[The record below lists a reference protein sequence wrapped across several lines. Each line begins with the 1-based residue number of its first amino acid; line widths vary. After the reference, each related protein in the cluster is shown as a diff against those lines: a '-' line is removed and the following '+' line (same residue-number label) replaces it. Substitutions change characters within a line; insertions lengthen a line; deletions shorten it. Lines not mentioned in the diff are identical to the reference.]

1 MAQKFLTSINLSKN
15 ELQNAVIQ
23 NAATPPSGPALGQIY
38 FSTAASENKLYVYDG
53 TQWEPIDG
61 DIQSVTAGAGLTG
74 TAVSGDVTLA
84 IGQGNGI
91 TVAADAISVNA
102 EPTQFSFSSGV
113 LTISTGAIGS
123 DELAATGVTADTY
136 GSSTSIPVI
145 TVDADGRITSASTQ
159 SISTTLGIAGDSGT
173 DSIALGADTLT
184 FTGGD
189 GITTS
194 VASDTVTI
202 DVDST
207 VVRTSGTQTI
217 GGDKTFSNNIVID
230 GNLTVSGTTTT
241 VNTETILLADNIVT
255 LNSNATGSPTE
266 NAGIEV
272 ERGDSANTE
281 LRWNETTDKWQIEID
296 PDNNTYQNIATE
308 DYVTTQIGNTSYA
321 ASVGDGSATS
331 IAVIHALGTRDV
343 VVQLFDNATYDTV
356 YADVVRTDTNTVTVT
371 FAVAPS
377 SNAYR
382 VLVQKIS

>member
-74 TAVSGDVTLA
+74 TATSGDVTLA

-230 GNLTVSGTTTT
+230 GDLTVSGTTTT
-241 VNTETILLADNIVT
+241 VNTETILLADNIIT

-331 IAVIHALGTRDV
+331 IAVTHGLGTRDV

>member
-74 TAVSGDVTLA
+74 TATSGDVTLA

-123 DELAATGVTADTY
+123 DEIAATGVTADTY

-189 GITTS
+189 GVTTS

-230 GNLTVSGTTTT
+230 GNLTVGGTTTT
-241 VNTETILLADNIVT
+241 VNTETILLADNIIT

-331 IAVIHALGTRDV
+331 IAVTHSLGTRDV

>member
-331 IAVIHALGTRDV
+331 IAVTHGLGTRDV

>member
-74 TAVSGDVTLA
+74 TATSGDVTLA

-230 GNLTVSGTTTT
+230 GDLTVSGTTTT
-241 VNTETILLADNIVT
+241 VNTETILLADNIIT

-272 ERGDSANTE
+272 ERGDSANAE

-331 IAVIHALGTRDV
+331 IAVTHGLGTRDV
-343 VVQLFDNATYDTV
+343 VVQLFDNATYHTV

>member
-23 NAATPPSGPALGQIY
+23 NAATPPSGPVLGQIY

-74 TAVSGDVTLA
+74 TATSGDVTLA

-145 TVDADGRITSASTQ
+145 TVDDDGRITSASTQ

-189 GITTS
+189 GVTTS

-230 GNLTVSGTTTT
+230 GDLTVSGTTTT
-241 VNTETILLADNIVT
+241 VNTETILLADNIIT

-272 ERGDSANTE
+272 ERGDDANTE

-331 IAVIHALGTRDV
+331 IAVTHSLGTRDV